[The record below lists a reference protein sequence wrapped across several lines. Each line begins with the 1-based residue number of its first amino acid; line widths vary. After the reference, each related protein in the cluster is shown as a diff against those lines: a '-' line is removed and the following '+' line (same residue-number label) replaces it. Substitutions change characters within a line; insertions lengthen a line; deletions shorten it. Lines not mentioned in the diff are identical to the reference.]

1 MVQGKPRNRRNRV
14 NQNRSGGKSF
24 RRIEALAR
32 SRRKTI
38 RALDLFCGAG
48 GSACGARLGGATPI
62 AGIDMWPLA
71 TKTFA
76 LNNDRAKTYTARL
89 ESLSAKKVAREV
101 GRIDLL
107 LASPECTNHS
117 AAKGNGHR
125 DERSQE
131 TAFQVIRFARQ
142 IEPRWIVV
150 ENVVG
155 MRRWS
160 RYAEWLEK
168 LKGLGYGNLRE
179 IVLDSQDFGVPQSR
193 RRLFV
198 VGDRD
203 GVPGLPKAVPAKK
216 KTVRDILQSGNGDG
230 IAWPFTLVER
240 EGRAEATI
248 ERAKR
253 AIEVLGKRKQFVMVY
268 YGTDGGGG
276 WQTLDRPLRT
286 VTTLDRF
293 ALVRPNGKGHEMRML
308 QPPELALAMGFPGD
322 YQWPEAARR
331 DRIHLLGNAVCPPV
345 MQAIVSALTGNS

>member
-1 MVQGKPRNRRNRV
+1 MTPQRKETLGKAIEVQNRPSRVINTCDMVQGMPKSRRDRLK
-14 NQNRSGGKSF
+14 QKRSDTKSF
-24 RRIEALAR
+24 GQTKPVAR

-48 GSACGARLGGATPI
+48 GSACGARLGGAMPV
-62 AGIDMWPLA
+62 AGIDMWALA
-71 TKTFA
+71 TKTFS
-76 LNNDRAKTYTARL
+76 LNNEGAETYTARL
-89 ESLSAKKVAREV
+89 ESLSAKKVAKEV
-101 GRIDLL
+101 GRIDIL

-117 AAKGNGHR
+117 AAKGNGER

-131 TAFQVIRFARQ
+131 TAFHVIRYARQ

-160 RYAEWLEK
+160 RYAEWFEK
-168 LKGLGYGNLRE
+168 LKELGYENLKE

-203 GVPGLPKAVPAKK
+203 GLPGLPKVAPTMT
-216 KTVRDILQSGNGDG
+216 KTVRDILQSGDGDG
-230 IAWPFTLVER
+230 IAWPFTPVER

-253 AIEVLGKRKQFVMVY
+253 AYRGAGQAEAIR
-268 YGTDGGGG
+268 DG
-276 WQTLDRPLRT
+276 
-286 VTTLDRF
+286 
-293 ALVRPNGKGHEMRML
+293 
-308 QPPELALAMGFPGD
+308 
-322 YQWPEAARR
+322 
-331 DRIHLLGNAVCPPV
+331 LLWN
-345 MQAIVSALTGNS
+345 